1 MALNRIGEIIY
12 PFHKKIEAAEATVAT
27 DKMLVAVALD
37 AATASSFLLFS
48 MQSELSWRRLPALEL
63 AKQAW

>member
-12 PFHKKIEAAEATVAT
+12 PLHKKIKAAEATVAT
-27 DKMLVAVALD
+27 DKMLVA
-37 AATASSFLLFS
+37 AAPSTFAPSS
-48 MQSELSWRRLPALEL
+48 MQSELSWRRLPLGVAL